1 MDEHSQLTL
10 LQKTVTLSVWGLVVA
25 LFVTVGWP
33 AMRPDDPLGAVSLF
47 ARGGS
52 LLMFVQVL
60 VLAVGAAAFA
70 TAIAGRLLADVG
82 TFAAALGLAIATLSG
97 HPAGALIVSVADAD
111 RQYETTLATSL
122 AIESAAWFFVIL
134 ACLIV
139 SGVVTRFMMSHTRAT
154 ADESAGSSEREEEKL
169 LAVGDAPW
177 LSEHVM
183 KGHGGSRTKPEDGL
197 RHMAVAAFLG
207 VLFIALLS
215 SGLATRTITH
225 GQTCFIMAASMAMAY
240 HFANR
245 ILPVYSP
252 FWSLL
257 AVPLVA
263 IVGFA
268 WAAVRPAEA
277 HIPAILPSSHFLR
290 ILPVQYI
297 AIGTAAVIAMSWYA
311 LPPNAV
317 EHGRDRAPRRPV
329 SAVSGRVS

>member
-1 MDEHSQLTL
+1 MHEHSHLTF
-10 LQKTVTLSVWGLVVA
+10 LQKIVTLVVWGLVVA

-47 ARGGS
+47 ARSGS
-52 LLMFVQVL
+52 LFMFVQVL
-60 VLAVGAAAFA
+60 VLAAGAAAFA
-70 TAIAGRLLADVG
+70 TAIAGRLLADIG
-82 TFAAALGLAIATLSG
+82 TFAAALGLAVASLCG
-97 HPAGALIVSVADAD
+97 NPAGALIVSVADVE
-111 RQYETTLATSL
+111 RHYETTLAASL
-122 AIESAAWFFVIL
+122 AVESAVWFFVIL
-134 ACLIV
+134 SCVVV
-139 SGVVTRFMMSHTRAT
+139 SGVVTRLMKSDNRTG
-154 ADESAGSSEREEEKL
+154 ADEAERSSARKDEKL
-169 LAVGDAPW
+169 LAVADAPW
-177 LSEHVM
+177 IGDHVM
-183 KGHGGSRTKPEDGL
+183 QATGANRTRPGDGL
-197 RHMAVAAFLG
+197 RHMGVAAFLG
-207 VLFIALLS
+207 VLFVALLS
-215 SGLATRTITH
+215 SGLSARTITH
-225 GQTCFIMAASMAMAY
+225 GQACFIVAAGMALAY

-297 AIGTAAVIAMSWYA
+297 AVGSAAVIAMSWYA
-311 LPPNAV
+311 LPPHLV
-317 EHGRDRAPRRPV
+317 EESRDRAPRRPV